1 MISAEEYFK
10 YAIKKE
16 LMTSLK
22 FFFSVM
28 TIPLQNNNDY
38 YKIENNKYKVL
49 MDGKYEEVSDRT
61 TKEPLFIFN
70 QPILLFNADMSC
82 IPTKVETTIGRAIA
96 NYVLFQYPFNGKIE
110 YMEKQFSV
118 KDIEKVVLNN
128 LKSDKITV
136 DEYLMFVNSCSMLES
151 LSRIVTV
158 SATAKTMT
166 PPPGI
171 TKFKNDLMAEYDKK
185 YGKNWVKDGVK
196 VIEFQNALKAKDAE
210 YLADDPTNG
219 ILSDGGIK
227 DNARAKMYLAFGTD
241 AGFAEDGKT
250 DTVVF
255 NSLLDGYPEDK
266 KQLTMIYNSIRAGS
280 FARGN
285 ETQQSGLI
293 AKIFLRSTSNV
304 TIEGDDCKTNNAR
317 EILVSKDVAP
327 FLKGRYMVQGSKAVV
342 IDKPESLIGK
352 KIFVR
357 SPLYCEQ
364 KNGSICKVCAGE
376 ALADY
381 RKGATA
387 IITDLTN
394 ILMNSKLKKMHTS
407 VKHLIKSDPISMLR

>member
-1 MISAEEYFK
+1 MVSAEEYFK
-10 YAIKKE
+10 YAIKNE

-28 TIPLQNNNDY
+28 TIPLQNKNDY
-38 YKIENNKYKVL
+38 FKIENNKYFVL
-49 MDGKYEEVSDRT
+49 MDDKYEEVKDKTS
-61 TKEPLFIFN
+61 KEPLFIFN
-70 QPILLFNADMSC
+70 QPILLFHTDMSC
-82 IPTKVETTIGRAIA
+82 IPTRIETTIGRAIA
-96 NYVLFQYPFNGKIE
+96 NYVLFQYPFHGKME
-110 YMEKQFSV
+110 YINKQLSV
-118 KDIEKVVLNN
+118 KDIEKTVLAN

-136 DEYLMFVNSCSMLES
+136 DEYLMFVNSCSLLES

-171 TKFKNDLMAEYDKK
+171 IKFKNDLIAEYDKK

-196 VIEFQNALKAKDAE
+196 VIEFQNTLKAKDAE
-210 YLADDPTNG
+210 YLKDDPTDG

-227 DNARAKMYLAFGTD
+227 DNARAKMFLAFGSD
-241 AGFAEDGKT
+241 AGFSEDGKT
-250 DTVVF
+250 DAVVF
-255 NSLLDGYPEDK
+255 NSLLEGYPEDK
-266 KQLTMIYNSIRAGS
+266 EQLAMIYNSIRAGS

-293 AKIFLRSTSNV
+293 AKIFLRSTSNIV
-304 TIEGDDCKTNNAR
+304 MDGEDCHTPITR
-317 EILVSKDVAP
+317 EIFVNKDIASS
-327 FLKGRYMVQGSKAVV
+327 LKDRYMQQGNKAVR
-342 IDKPESLIGK
+342 IENPNALIGK
-352 KIFVR
+352 TINLR
-357 SPLYCEQ
+357 SPLYCKQ
-364 KNGSICKVCAGE
+364 GHGSICRICAGE
-376 ALADY
+376 TLFAY

-407 VKHLIKSDPISMLR
+407 VKHLVKSEPIDMLH